1 MLDSSFPTTNDG
13 VREPIVDC
21 GYSWFVTAE
30 ATSTFLFAGIPLIW
44 LVFDKH
50 WQTNILQIL
59 EVNIMLLLNRT
70 RFSFKCRD
78 RNCEEEL

>member
-50 WQTNILQIL
+50 
-59 EVNIMLLLNRT
+59 
-70 RFSFKCRD
+70 
-78 RNCEEEL
+78 